1 MSRSIFPTILITA
14 ALLSGCAAAPLVVT
28 GIGITSVAIT
38 ETTGRTATDHAVS
51 AVAQQDCRV
60 GRAFR
65 DEPMC
70 QPEVT
75 VRIQTVTTGVTPSTI
90 EEIES
95 KYR

>member
-1 MSRSIFPTILITA
+1 MSSPTLPAILITA
-14 ALLSGCAAAPLVVT
+14 ALLSGCAAAPVIVT
-28 GIGITSVAIT
+28 GMGIGSVAIS

-51 AVAQQDCRV
+51 AVAQRDCRV

-65 DEPMC
+65 DEPVC
-70 QPEVT
+70 QSEGT
-75 VRIQTVTTGVTPSTI
+75 VRVHAVTTGVTPSTI

>member
-1 MSRSIFPTILITA
+1 MSSPTLPAILITA

-28 GIGITSVAIT
+28 GIGVGSVAIT

-70 QPEVT
+70 QPEGTLRV
-75 VRIQTVTTGVTPSTI
+75 QTVTTGVTPSTI
-90 EEIES
+90 QEIES

>member
-1 MSRSIFPTILITA
+1 VQTTKLIFLVVPI
-14 ALLSGCAAAPLVVT
+14 LLSGCAAAPVIVT
-28 GIGITSVAIT
+28 GMSVGSVAIS

-65 DEPMC
+65 DEPVC
-70 QPEVT
+70 QPKGT
-75 VRIQTVTTGVTPSTI
+75 VQVQVVTTGVTPSTI

>member
-1 MSRSIFPTILITA
+1 VQTTKLIFLAVPI
-14 ALLSGCAAAPLVVT
+14 LLSGCAATPIIFT
-28 GIGITSVAIT
+28 GMGVGSVAIS

-65 DEPMC
+65 DEPVC
-70 QPEVT
+70 QPKGT
-75 VRIQTVTTGVTPSTI
+75 VQVQVVTTGVTPSTI